1 MAIPDPL
8 RPGVYRFA
16 DTLATPDPFYADDYA
31 SNYRGEETA
40 IVIDNGSSQCR
51 VGWASETSPHLV
63 FRNAIA
69 KTRGKRG
76 ESDCTCI
83 GNNITNV
90 EAVRSSLRNQF
101 DRNIVVNFAC
111 QEQILDYAFSHLGL
125 FEESSIDHP
134 LVMTEPVCN
143 PSYCRST
150 MSELLFEGYGV
161 PSVSYGVDGLF
172 GAYHHARERGVALG
186 DALIISS
193 GHQAT
198 HVMPVV
204 GGKFDARNCKRIN
217 IGGAQVVGYMQRLLQ
232 LKYPALLGHIT
243 LSRALEI
250 TTNHCYVALNYSTE
264 LAAACAMGDEGFR
277 VIQLPFTQGAVLSD
291 TLAKEEKDK
300 IRKQKA
306 REQLLKLNQRK
317 REERIAELQADVE
330 RLANLQQLQDE
341 LDADEFL
348 GVLEE
353 SELYSVESLEQA
365 IKTAQQSLLDEQNK
379 LSSIQ
384 RDGEQSTEPEMVSE
398 DWLQS
403 LRLRRKELI
412 EQIKSRQQQRQE
424 LSKRRSAASTH
435 RMRIIS
441 RLAEGE
447 AAAGKKSRKK
457 EDTFGMDDDDWN
469 VYRTISKHA
478 GESDG
483 EKDEAELSEI
493 SKLLE
498 KHDPAFMKLSTG
510 MSVQVPDTAS
520 YYQLHLGIERF
531 RVPEIVFQPMM
542 VGVDQSGVTETL
554 DFVLHKYSPDVQ
566 QRLVNNVV
574 VTGGNTAFP
583 HFIERLRADLQSVR
597 PFQSTFTVH
606 DTVDPLLDAWRGA
619 ATWAT
624 ESSNKKYYISR
635 SDYSEMGSDFFR
647 EHVTT
652 NLRVSP
658 QAKDMDEM

>member
-1 MAIPDPL
+1 M
-8 RPGVYRFA
+8 
-16 DTLATPDPFYADDYA
+16 
-31 SNYRGEETA
+31 
-40 IVIDNGSSQCR
+40 
-51 VGWASETSPHLV
+51 GWASENSPHLV
-63 FRNAIA
+63 FRNAVA
-69 KTRGKRG
+69 KTRGKKG

-83 GNNITNV
+83 GNGITNV

-134 LVMTEPVCN
+134 VIMTEPVCN

-161 PSVSYGVDGLF
+161 PYASYGVDGLF
-172 GAYHHARERGVALG
+172 GAYHHSHERGVPLN
-186 DALIISS
+186 DALVISS

-198 HVMPVV
+198 HIMPVV
-204 GGKFDARNCKRIN
+204 DGKFDARNCKRIN
-217 IGGAQVVGYMQRLLQ
+217 VGGAHVIGYMQRLLQ

-243 LSRALEI
+243 LSRAQEI
-250 TTNHCYVALNYSTE
+250 TTNHCYLALDYASE
-264 LAAACAMGDEGFR
+264 LAAACTMGDEGFR
-277 VIQLPFTQGAVLSD
+277 VIQLPFTQAAALSD
-291 TLAKEEKDK
+291 ATVKEEKDK

-306 REQLLKLNQRK
+306 HEQLLKLNQRK
-317 REERIAELQADVE
+317 REERIAELQADVD
-330 RLANLQQLQDE
+330 RLMSLQQLQDE
-341 LDADEFL
+341 LDSDEFL
-348 GVLEE
+348 VMLEQ
-353 SELYSVESLEQA
+353 SELYSVEGLEQA

-379 LSSIQ
+379 LSAIQ
-384 RDGEQSTEPEMVSE
+384 RDGDQPTEPAQPEVVSE

-403 LRLRRKELI
+403 LRLRRKELM
-412 EQIKSRQQQRQE
+412 EQIKSRQQQKQE

-447 AAAGKKSRKK
+447 AAAAGKKSRKK

-469 VYRTISKHA
+469 VYRTINKHA

-483 EKDEAELSEI
+483 ERDEAELSEI

-498 KHDPAFMKLSTG
+498 KHDPTFMKLSTG
-510 MSVQVPDTAS
+510 MSVQMPDTAS

-542 VGVDQSGVTETL
+542 VGVDQSGITETM
-554 DFVLHKYSPDVQ
+554 DFVLHKYPPDVQ
-566 QRLVNNVV
+566 LRLVNNVV
-574 VTGGNTAFP
+574 VTGGNTSFP
-583 HFIERLRADLQSVR
+583 NFTERLRSDLQSVR
-597 PFQSTFTVH
+597 PFQSTFKIH
-606 DTVDPLLDAWRGA
+606 DTVDPLLDAWKGA
-619 ATWAT
+619 AAWAT
-624 ESSNKKYYISR
+624 EPSNRKYYISR
-635 SDYSEMGSDFFR
+635 SDYSEHGSDFFR

-652 NLRVSP
+652 NMHIIP
-658 QAKDMDEM
+658 QVKETDDL